1 MTAAGSSVKA
11 HPHNHKLSSSTGSSV
26 KTPSTPHTQ
35 ARTTGDNHAQQL
47 CTSSSSYVHSNHFLI
62 KTYVYVKSPPRHIH
76 VRMITTVEPSALTER
91 AQAHTPERLLSRS
104 KRQTK
109 SCSRASFSVN
119 LHLTSVCSCRL
130 QFTGSTQ
137 KGVFMHYLFI
147 VKHGK

>member
-1 MTAAGSSVKA
+1 MHVLIKLRALSLASS
-11 HPHNHKLSSSTGSSV
+11 
-26 KTPSTPHTQ
+26 
-35 ARTTGDNHAQQL
+35 
-47 CTSSSSYVHSNHFLI
+47 SSSSYVHSNHFLI
-62 KTYVYVKSPPRHIH
+62 KTYVYVKSPSRHIH

-137 KGVFMHYLFI
+137 KRCIHALSFHSKKTWQIKQCMMTDVGDPQQLFQL
-147 VKHGK
+147 HS

>member
-1 MTAAGSSVKA
+1 MHVLIKLRALSLASS
-11 HPHNHKLSSSTGSSV
+11 
-26 KTPSTPHTQ
+26 
-35 ARTTGDNHAQQL
+35 
-47 CTSSSSYVHSNHFLI
+47 SSSSYVHSNHFLI
-62 KTYVYVKSPPRHIH
+62 KTYVYVKSPSRHIH

-147 VKHGK
+147 VKTWQIKQCMMTDVGDPQQLFQLHS

>member
-1 MTAAGSSVKA
+1 MHVLIKLRALSLASS
-11 HPHNHKLSSSTGSSV
+11 
-26 KTPSTPHTQ
+26 
-35 ARTTGDNHAQQL
+35 
-47 CTSSSSYVHSNHFLI
+47 SSSSYAHSNHFLI
-62 KTYVYVKSPPRHIH
+62 KTYVYVKSPSRHIH

-147 VKHGK
+147 VNTWQIKQCMMTDVGDPQQLFQLHS